1 MNIRAN
7 LNLALMESMKDGR
20 DDNAIR
26 RDLLL
31 WSERLRC
38 AFAEKPNWR
47 EAQLQID
54 LAQFFALQGLGEDA
68 SNVLRNSE
76 SQLEVLTRGI
86 ENHPLLVRARNMK
99 RYLIE
104 IFSHDPFRDAG
115 DLMFEFEMNV
125 DDTLHTL
132 EVRQN
137 HNVIELVENFT
148 SNVGLQDNEDS
159 KSAILRAIYSRRASF
174 LGSFGGPAA
183 KYDD

>member
-1 MNIRAN
+1 
-7 LNLALMESMKDGR
+7 MESMKDGR

-104 IFSHDPFRDAG
+104 IFSHDPF
-115 DLMFEFEMNV
+115 
-125 DDTLHTL
+125 
-132 EVRQN
+132 
-137 HNVIELVENFT
+137 
-148 SNVGLQDNEDS
+148 
-159 KSAILRAIYSRRASF
+159 
-174 LGSFGGPAA
+174 
-183 KYDD
+183 